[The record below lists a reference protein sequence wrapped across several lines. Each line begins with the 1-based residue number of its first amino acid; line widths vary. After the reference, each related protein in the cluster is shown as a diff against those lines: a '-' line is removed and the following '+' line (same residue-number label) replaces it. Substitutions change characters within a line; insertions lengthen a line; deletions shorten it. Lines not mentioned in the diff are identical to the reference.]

1 MTEAVRCFVAVPI
14 GDALRTELAH
24 AVQGWKARPDL
35 EGLRWTDPAGWH
47 VTLAFLG
54 SVDVDAV
61 DRIGET
67 VARVAA
73 AGQAVELET
82 GGVGGFPSTRHA
94 RVAWYGVTDPD
105 RALAE
110 LAARLRGVLG
120 LDTAAHFR
128 AHLTLG
134 RARGVP
140 VDLSAWRENGGAP
153 SGILDVAS
161 LELMRSHRGR
171 GPARYETIR
180 TASLGAP
187 AHV

>member
-1 MTEAVRCFVAVPI
+1 MTESVRCFVAVLL
-14 GDALRTELAH
+14 GDALRGELAH
-24 AVQGWKARPDL
+24 AVQGWKTRPDL

-54 SVDVDAV
+54 SVDADAV
-61 DRIGET
+61 DRIGES

-73 AGQAVELET
+73 TGQAVELET

-110 LAARLRGVLG
+110 LAVRVRGALG
-120 LDTAAHFR
+120 LDSAAPFR
-128 AHLTLG
+128 PHLTLG
-134 RARGVP
+134 RARRAP
-140 VDLSAWRENGGAP
+140 VDLSKWRDEAGAP

-161 LELMRSHRGR
+161 VELMRTHLGR
-171 GPARYETIR
+171 GPARYETIC
-180 TASLGAP
+180 TAVLGVP
-187 AHV
+187 THV